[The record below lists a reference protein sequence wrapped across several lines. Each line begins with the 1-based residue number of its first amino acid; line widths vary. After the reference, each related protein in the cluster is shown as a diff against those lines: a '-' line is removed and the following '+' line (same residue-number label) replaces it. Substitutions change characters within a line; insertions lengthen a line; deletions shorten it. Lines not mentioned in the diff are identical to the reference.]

1 MARGTVN
8 KVFLVGRLGQDIE
21 LKATSSGMAFA
32 NIRLATNDGYKDAQ
46 TGQFMDATEWHRV
59 VVFGKRAEN
68 LHQYLK
74 KGDLLYVEG
83 RIRTNKWTDQHGLDR
98 YVTEVVANETQMLG
112 SKLHESAPMPDYI
125 PAHLDVPSS
134 EPMINNDKPI
144 NNDYAKAKGGKSS
157 REKNN
162 PSLDDINKFNDNNEP
177 PF

>member
-74 KGDLLYVEG
+74 KGDLL
-83 RIRTNKWTDQHGLDR
+83 
-98 YVTEVVANETQMLG
+98 
-112 SKLHESAPMPDYI
+112 
-125 PAHLDVPSS
+125 
-134 EPMINNDKPI
+134 
-144 NNDYAKAKGGKSS
+144 
-157 REKNN
+157 
-162 PSLDDINKFNDNNEP
+162 
-177 PF
+177 